1 MNRARVILGMTLLP
15 SVVFIC
21 LYAFYKGRDWL
32 RPDSVLFRAED
43 GVEVRGLREGTGAR
57 TVLILPDPAL
67 DRGFNSK
74 SIESTTGDA
83 LAKALVA
90 RGFTV
95 VRYDQ
100 RGTGRTAGDPRGTSI
115 DRLAGD
121 ALLAV
126 AGTPASH
133 LSVIA
138 HGDSCATAAMA
149 HKKGLRA
156 SQWVFV
162 SCGYSGTL
170 LQNWG
175 ERLFHNMAN
184 SGLGEDVRTQA
195 RAEWTN
201 FAKDLPKLM
210 AQKDT
215 PPVPEAKEGESP
227 DLQVIRGAFREL
239 LVERRPWAVDAMS
252 LNVAKEIVEMERES
266 RVALFSP
273 EFDSVTPPSERSRML
288 EALKRAGSAAHVL
301 PGAEFFLLETNALQ
315 RTTMERI
322 AFLKNPLNHPK
333 VEAIKVLAD
342 FVE

>member
-15 SVVFIC
+15 SIVFIC
-21 LYAFYKGRDWL
+21 LYVFYKGRDWM

-43 GVEVRGLREGTGAR
+43 GVEVRGLREGIGPR
-57 TVLILPDPAL
+57 TVLLLPDPAL
-67 DRGFNSK
+67 DRSFNSK

-83 LAKALVA
+83 IAKALVE

-115 DRLAGD
+115 ERLAGD

-126 AGTPASH
+126 ARVPDAE
-133 LSVIA
+133 LIVVA

-149 HKKGLRA
+149 RRKGLRA

-170 LQNWG
+170 LENWG
-175 ERLFHNMAN
+175 ERLFHNMEN
-184 SGLGEDVRTQA
+184 SGLSQDVRAQA
-195 RAEWTN
+195 RSEWTAFVN
-201 FAKDLPKLM
+201 DLPRLM
-210 AQKDT
+210 EKKDT
-215 PPVPEAKEGESP
+215 PPVPQAKEGESP

-239 LVERRPWAVDAMS
+239 LVERRAWAVDAIS
-252 LNVAKEIVEMERES
+252 LNVFKEILTIQRES
-266 RVALFSP
+266 RAVLFSP
-273 EFDSVTPPSERSRML
+273 EFDSVTPPAERAALS
-288 EALKRAGSAAHVL
+288 EALKRAGGSVQVL
-301 PGAEFFLLETNALQ
+301 AGAEFFLLETNTLQ

-322 AFLKNPLNHPK
+322 VFLKNPLNHPK
-333 VEAIKVLAD
+333 AEAVKALAG
-342 FVE
+342 FVK